1 MAYLTGPFQKQR
13 IAGANNRILNQKD
26 WSYLPTKQYIC
37 KKIDLPTMKNY
48 LLLLIFFLL
57 QTTTIKAEHIPDSMF
72 TFQYIQDISM
82 TEPHRAL
89 EILDEAE
96 KNNRIPM
103 YEINNLRGMV
113 YHNGLNE
120 FQIALDYALKAWESD
135 SIRNDPEQA
144 LMLIKM
150 IAEEYSVTGK
160 YLECI
165 QFANTGMT
173 IAQQTGNKHEEANML
188 LYNGIAKREMGLKK
202 EAEEYFFRTIE
213 IQKKIVERSQSWG
226 EVDDLFFSYGTLIT
240 AYQEDGRYQQAIEL
254 LPELEEL
261 IDKLKTYSNLP
272 DGFIDMRYAQEYIT
286 YACNYA
292 MIGEFEKAQQYYE
305 RYLQTDYASTPD
317 GEYLRV
323 DYLAN
328 TGRYQEALHYIK
340 KEQQTYT
347 DESEKINYSY
357 LHYILEVA
365 AQCYMGL
372 KNYQAAAET
381 YKEMYTLVDSLK
393 SNERQNM
400 ALELATIYET
410 NEKSRQITE
419 QKAQLRQTRIILI
432 TSTGMLLLAT
442 IIIWLITHNLKISRK
457 KNKIMAGQIDELL
470 SYRDELLNAKE
481 VIRSLSQSSVKKVI
495 PETTTAN
502 DFTLTETHAVTED
515 KETEIEESSL
525 KNLFEE
531 LETMVSKEDLFLDPD
546 ICRDML
552 IKRLHIKKNVF
563 AQMIQTYAHT
573 NFNGYINNKRLE
585 YSIRLLKDYH
595 NYTIEAVASDSGF
608 NNVRTYYRQF
618 REKYGMTPAE
628 YRNLQK

>member
-37 KKIDLPTMKNY
+37 KKIDFPTMKNY

-57 QTTTIKAEHIPDSMF
+57 QTTTIKAQHIPDSMF
-72 TFQYIQDISM
+72 TLQYIQDISI

-96 KNNRIPM
+96 KNNRMPM
-103 YEINNLRGMV
+103 HSINNLRCIV
-113 YHNGLNE
+113 YHNGLSE
-120 FQIALDYALKAWESD
+120 YEIALDYGLKAWESD
-135 SIRNDPEQA
+135 SIRNNPEKA
-144 LMLIKM
+144 LMLINL
-150 IAEEYSVTGK
+150 IVDEYSVIGK

-165 QFANTGMT
+165 QFANTGAT
-173 IAQQTGNKHEEANML
+173 IAQQIGDKNEEANML
-188 LYNGIAKREMGLKK
+188 LYTGIAKREMGLKK
-202 EAEEYFFRTIE
+202 EAEEYFFHTIE
-213 IQKKIVERSQSWG
+213 IQKKIVEKSQSWW
-226 EVDDLFFSYGTLIT
+226 EVDDLIYSYGTLVT
-240 AYQEDGRYQQAIEL
+240 AYQEDGRYQHVIEL
-254 LPELEEL
+254 LPELDKL
-261 IDKLKTYSNLP
+261 IEKLKTCVNQP
-272 DGFIDMRYAQEYIT
+272 DGIVDMRYANLYMT

-292 MIGEFEKAQQYYE
+292 MKGEFEKAKLYYD
-305 RYLQTDYASTPD
+305 RFLQTDLASTTD
-317 GEYLRV
+317 GEYMRV
-323 DYLAN
+323 EYLIN
-328 TGRYQEALHYIK
+328 TGQYQEALHYIK
-340 KEQQTYT
+340 EDKQSYT
-347 DESEKINYSY
+347 DDGEKLNYSY
-357 LHYILEVA
+357 LNYVLKFEV
-365 AQCYMGL
+365 QCYMGL
-372 KNYQAAAET
+372 KNYKAAAET
-381 YKEMYTLVDSLK
+381 YKEMYILADSLK
-393 SNERQNM
+393 SDERQKM

-481 VIRSLSQSSVKKVI
+481 LIRSLSQSSVKKVI

-525 KNLFEE
+525 KDLFEE
-531 LETMVSKEDLFLDPD
+531 LETMVSKEHLFLDPD

-552 IKRLHIKKNVF
+552 TKRLHIKKNVF
-563 AQMIQTYAHT
+563 AQIIQTYAHT

-628 YRNLQK
+628 YRSLQK

>member
-1 MAYLTGPFQKQR
+1 
-13 IAGANNRILNQKD
+13 
-26 WSYLPTKQYIC
+26 
-37 KKIDLPTMKNY
+37 MKNY
-48 LLLLIFFLL
+48 LLLLIFYLL

-96 KNNRIPM
+96 KKNRIPM
-103 YEINNLRGMV
+103 HEIYNLRGMV

-150 IAEEYSVTGK
+150 IVEEYSVTGK

-202 EAEEYFFRTIE
+202 EAEEYFFHTIE

-254 LPELEEL
+254 LPELDEL

-305 RYLQTDYASTPD
+305 RYLQTDYASTLD

-323 DYLAN
+323 DYLTN

-357 LHYILEVA
+357 LHYVLQAA

-432 TSTGMLLLAT
+432 TSTGMLLLAI

-470 SYRDELLNAKE
+470 SYRDELLKAKE
-481 VIRSLSQSSVKKVI
+481 EIRTLNQSSVKKI
-495 PETTTAN
+495 LPEMTAVN
-502 DFTLTETHAVTED
+502 DFILTETQAVVED
-515 KETEIEESSL
+515 KETEIAESSL

-531 LETMVSKEDLFLDPD
+531 LETMVSKEHLFLDPD

>member
-1 MAYLTGPFQKQR
+1 M
-13 IAGANNRILNQKD
+13 
-26 WSYLPTKQYIC
+26 
-37 KKIDLPTMKNY
+37 
-48 LLLLIFFLL
+48 
-57 QTTTIKAEHIPDSMF
+57 IKAEHIPDSMF
-72 TFQYIQDISM
+72 TLQYIQDISI

-96 KNNRIPM
+96 KNNRMPM
-103 YEINNLRGMV
+103 HSINNLRGQV
-113 YHNGLNE
+113 YHNGLSE
-120 FQIALDYALKAWESD
+120 YEIALDYALKAWESD
-135 SIRNDPEQA
+135 SIRYNPEKA
-144 LMLIKM
+144 LMLLNM
-150 IAEEYSVTGK
+150 IVDEYSLIGK

-165 QFANTGMT
+165 QFANTGVT
-173 IAQQTGNKHEEANML
+173 IAQQIGDKNEEANML
-188 LYNGIAKREMGLKK
+188 LYTGIAKRELGLKK
-202 EAEEYFFRTIE
+202 EAEEYFFHAIE
-213 IQKKIVERSQSWG
+213 IQKKVVEGSESWA
-226 EVDDLFFSYGTLIT
+226 EVDDLIYSYGTLIN
-240 AYQEDGRYQQAIEL
+240 AYQEDGRYQHAIEL
-254 LPELEEL
+254 LPELNKL
-261 IDKLKTYSNLP
+261 IEKIKTCDYLP
-272 DGFIDMRYAQEYIT
+272 DGIVDMRYANLYIA

-292 MIGEFEKAQQYYE
+292 MKGEFEKAQQYYE
-305 RYLQTDYASTPD
+305 KFLQTNFASTSD

-323 DYLAN
+323 EYLIN
-328 TGRYQEALHYIK
+328 TGQYQEALHYIK
-340 KEQQTYT
+340 EKQQRYTY
-347 DESEKINYSY
+347 ESEKLYRSY
-357 LHYILEVA
+357 LHYELRAA

-381 YKEMYTLVDSLK
+381 YKEMYILADSLK
-393 SNERQNM
+393 SDERQKM

-419 QKAQLRQTRIILI
+419 QQAQLRQTRIILI

-470 SYRDELLNAKE
+470 SYRDELLKAKE
-481 VIRSLSQSSVKKVI
+481 EIRTLNQSSVKKII
-495 PETTTAN
+495 PQTTTAN
-502 DFTLTETHAVTED
+502 DFTLTETQAVTEE

-525 KNLFEE
+525 KDLFEE
-531 LETMVSKEDLFLDPD
+531 LETIVCKEHLFLDPD

-552 IKRLHIKKNVF
+552 TKRLHIQKNVF
-563 AQMIQTYAHT
+563 AQIIQTFAHT

-628 YRNLQK
+628 YRSLQK

>member
-103 YEINNLRGMV
+103 YEINNLRSMV

-347 DESEKINYSY
+347 DESQKINYSY

-481 VIRSLSQSSVKKVI
+481 IIRSLSQSSVKKVI
-495 PETTTAN
+495 PETTAVN
-502 DFTLTETHAVTED
+502 DFTLTEAQEVTED

-525 KNLFEE
+525 KDLFEE
-531 LETMVSKEDLFLDPD
+531 LETMVNKEHLFLDPD

-552 IKRLHIKKNVF
+552 TKRLHIKKNVF

-628 YRNLQK
+628 YRSLQK

>member
-1 MAYLTGPFQKQR
+1 M
-13 IAGANNRILNQKD
+13 
-26 WSYLPTKQYIC
+26 
-37 KKIDLPTMKNY
+37 
-48 LLLLIFFLL
+48 
-57 QTTTIKAEHIPDSMF
+57 IKAEHIPDSMF
-72 TFQYIQDISM
+72 TLQYIQDISI

-96 KNNRIPM
+96 KNNRMPM
-103 YEINNLRGMV
+103 HSINNLRGQV
-113 YHNGLNE
+113 YHNGLSE
-120 FQIALDYALKAWESD
+120 YEIALDYALKAWESD
-135 SIRNDPEQA
+135 SIRYNPEKA
-144 LMLIKM
+144 LMLLNM
-150 IAEEYSVTGK
+150 IVDEYSLIGK

-165 QFANTGMT
+165 QFANTGVT
-173 IAQQTGNKHEEANML
+173 IAQQIGDKNEEANML
-188 LYNGIAKREMGLKK
+188 LYTGIAKRELGLKK
-202 EAEEYFFRTIE
+202 EAEEYFFHAIE
-213 IQKKIVERSQSWG
+213 IQKKVVEGSESWA
-226 EVDDLFFSYGTLIT
+226 EVDDLIYSYGTLIN
-240 AYQEDGRYQQAIEL
+240 AYQEDGRYQHAIEL
-254 LPELEEL
+254 LPELNKL
-261 IDKLKTYSNLP
+261 IEKIKTCDYLP
-272 DGFIDMRYAQEYIT
+272 DGIVDMRYANLYIA

-292 MIGEFEKAQQYYE
+292 MKGEFEKAQQYYE
-305 RYLQTDYASTPD
+305 KFLQTNFASTSD

-323 DYLAN
+323 EYLIN
-328 TGRYQEALHYIK
+328 TGQYQEALHYIK
-340 KEQQTYT
+340 EKQQRYTY
-347 DESEKINYSY
+347 ESEKLYRSY
-357 LHYILEVA
+357 LHYELRAA

-381 YKEMYTLVDSLK
+381 YKEMYILADSLK
-393 SNERQNM
+393 SDERQKM

-419 QKAQLRQTRIILI
+419 QQAQLRQTRIILI

-470 SYRDELLNAKE
+470 SYRDELLKAKE
-481 VIRSLSQSSVKKVI
+481 EIRTLNQSSVKKII
-495 PETTTAN
+495 PQTTTAN
-502 DFTLTETHAVTED
+502 DFTLTETHAVTEE

-525 KNLFEE
+525 KDLFEE
-531 LETMVSKEDLFLDPD
+531 LETIVCKEHLFLDPD

-552 IKRLHIKKNVF
+552 TKRLHIQKNVF
-563 AQMIQTYAHT
+563 AQIIQTYAHT

-628 YRNLQK
+628 YRSLQK

>member
-1 MAYLTGPFQKQR
+1 M
-13 IAGANNRILNQKD
+13 
-26 WSYLPTKQYIC
+26 
-37 KKIDLPTMKNY
+37 
-48 LLLLIFFLL
+48 
-57 QTTTIKAEHIPDSMF
+57 
-72 TFQYIQDISM
+72 
-82 TEPHRAL
+82 
-89 EILDEAE
+89 
-96 KNNRIPM
+96 
-103 YEINNLRGMV
+103 
-113 YHNGLNE
+113 
-120 FQIALDYALKAWESD
+120 
-135 SIRNDPEQA
+135 
-144 LMLIKM
+144 
-150 IAEEYSVTGK
+150 
-160 YLECI
+160 
-165 QFANTGMT
+165 
-173 IAQQTGNKHEEANML
+173 
-188 LYNGIAKREMGLKK
+188 
-202 EAEEYFFRTIE
+202 
-213 IQKKIVERSQSWG
+213 G

-254 LPELEEL
+254 LPELDEL

-305 RYLQTDYASTPD
+305 RYLQTDYASTLD

-323 DYLAN
+323 DYLTN

-357 LHYILEVA
+357 LHYVLQAA

-432 TSTGMLLLAT
+432 TSTGMLLLAI

-470 SYRDELLNAKE
+470 SYRDELLKAKE
-481 VIRSLSQSSVKKVI
+481 EIRTLNQSSVKKI
-495 PETTTAN
+495 LPEMTAVN
-502 DFTLTETHAVTED
+502 DFILTETQAVVED
-515 KETEIEESSL
+515 KETEIAESSL

-531 LETMVSKEDLFLDPD
+531 LETMVSKEHLFLDPD

>member
-1 MAYLTGPFQKQR
+1 
-13 IAGANNRILNQKD
+13 
-26 WSYLPTKQYIC
+26 
-37 KKIDLPTMKNY
+37 MKNY

-323 DYLAN
+323 DYLVY
-328 TGRYQEALHYIK
+328 TDRYQEALPYI
-340 KEQQTYT
+340 KEQQLSYT
-347 DESEKINYSY
+347 DESEKLNYSY
-357 LHYILEVA
+357 LHYILEAA

-381 YKEMYTLVDSLK
+381 YKEMYILVDSLK

-481 VIRSLSQSSVKKVI
+481 IIRSLSQSSVKKVI
-495 PETTTAN
+495 PETTAVN
-502 DFTLTETHAVTED
+502 DFTLTEAQEVTED

-525 KNLFEE
+525 KDLFEE
-531 LETMVSKEDLFLDPD
+531 LETMVNKEHLFLDPD

-552 IKRLHIKKNVF
+552 TKRLHIKKNVF

-628 YRNLQK
+628 YRSLQK

>member
-1 MAYLTGPFQKQR
+1 M
-13 IAGANNRILNQKD
+13 
-26 WSYLPTKQYIC
+26 
-37 KKIDLPTMKNY
+37 
-48 LLLLIFFLL
+48 
-57 QTTTIKAEHIPDSMF
+57 IKAEHIPDSMF
-72 TFQYIQDISM
+72 TLQYIQDISI

-96 KNNRIPM
+96 KNNRMPM
-103 YEINNLRGMV
+103 HSINNLRGQV
-113 YHNGLNE
+113 YHNGLSE
-120 FQIALDYALKAWESD
+120 YEIALDYALKAWESD
-135 SIRNDPEQA
+135 SIRYNPEKA
-144 LMLIKM
+144 LMLLNM
-150 IAEEYSVTGK
+150 IVDEYSLIGK

-165 QFANTGMT
+165 QFANTGVT
-173 IAQQTGNKHEEANML
+173 IAQQIGDKNEEANML
-188 LYNGIAKREMGLKK
+188 LYTGIAKRELGLKK
-202 EAEEYFFRTIE
+202 EAEEYFFHAIE
-213 IQKKIVERSQSWG
+213 IQKKVVEGSESWA
-226 EVDDLFFSYGTLIT
+226 EVDDLIYSYGTLIN
-240 AYQEDGRYQQAIEL
+240 AYQEDGRYQHAIEL
-254 LPELEEL
+254 LPELNKL
-261 IDKLKTYSNLP
+261 IEKIKTCDYLP
-272 DGFIDMRYAQEYIT
+272 DGIVDMRYANLYIA

-292 MIGEFEKAQQYYE
+292 MKGEFEKAQQYYE
-305 RYLQTDYASTPD
+305 KFLQTNFASTSD

-323 DYLAN
+323 EYLIN
-328 TGRYQEALHYIK
+328 TGQYQEALHYIK
-340 KEQQTYT
+340 EKQQRYTY
-347 DESEKINYSY
+347 ESEKLYRSY
-357 LHYILEVA
+357 LHYELRAA

-381 YKEMYTLVDSLK
+381 YKEMYILADSLK
-393 SNERQNM
+393 SDERQKM

-470 SYRDELLNAKE
+470 SYRDELLKAKE
-481 VIRSLSQSSVKKVI
+481 EIRTLNQSSVKKII
-495 PETTTAN
+495 PQTTTAN
-502 DFTLTETHAVTED
+502 DFTLTETHAVTEE

-525 KNLFEE
+525 KDLFEE
-531 LETMVSKEDLFLDPD
+531 LETIVCKEHLFLDPD

-552 IKRLHIKKNVF
+552 TKRLHIQKNVF
-563 AQMIQTYAHT
+563 AQIIQTYAHT

-628 YRNLQK
+628 YRSLQK